1 MKTLVIFGVTLALVG
16 CATPRP
22 APMPTPTPKEQAAPF
37 VPTAFI
43 VEPDKARI
51 EDLLNNVRNKL
62 KDPESARFYGVYM
75 TKRNAKQESP
85 NVCGYVNSKN
95 SYGGYVGKTRF
106 LSGDG
111 YVALWENGADA
122 SPSGSAYNLGIRNNC
137 TLKDGVKAPS
147 NSVEWK

>member
-1 MKTLVIFGVTLALVG
+1 MKTLVISVLTLSLVG

-22 APMPTPTPKEQAAPF
+22 ASMPTPAPKEQAAPF
-37 VPTAFI
+37 APTAFI
-43 VEPDKARI
+43 VESDKARI
-51 EDLLNNVRNKL
+51 GSLLNNVRNKL

-106 LSGDG
+106 LVGDG
-111 YVALWENGADA
+111 YVALWESGAEP
-122 SPSGSAYNLGIRNNC
+122 SPSGSVYNLAIRNNC
-137 TLKDGVKAPS
+137 TLKDGEKAPS